1 MEVIFRP
8 NAIGAVPRRLQL
20 GENYNEKM
28 KDPLSIF
35 APANRVRLLTLAAV
49 MATVIAVVDWWIKP
63 YVSLGFLYLF
73 PIMIVGG
80 FLSRTQIVIIAL
92 IFSVLDFRNFPGDAT
107 VVHILF
113 SSAGLMGT
121 GLFVSELVR
130 GRRVV
135 LRHMEELQ
143 EQVNLRADAEG
154 QLQVLVD
161 SSPAAIVTIDV
172 NGKILLA
179 NQAAQQLLALDAQ
192 PLQAQPIS
200 SYLPAL
206 QTVVQDETQRAFRTA
221 LQCTA
226 SRTNGEVFLAGVW
239 FSTYTTM
246 SGRRLAAIIVDLS
259 EDLRNREDLSLSHL
273 LKNSRILIGAVAH
286 EVRNLCS
293 AMLVVH
299 KNLSGVKELENNE
312 DFRTLSLL
320 IQSLEHMSLLE
331 LGSSAV
337 QNAAITDL
345 TSVLDESR
353 VLIDNA
359 YRESEMKVQWEVSDR
374 LPLVWADRYGLV
386 QVFLNLAK
394 NSQRAMQTTE
404 TKRLTV
410 TAKAEDHSVMIR
422 FHDTGVGIANPR
434 NLFRPFQSG
443 SDASGLGLYMSRAIM
458 KSFGGDLR
466 FEESQEGCCFAIVL
480 HSPEGEETLSD

>member
-1 MEVIFRP
+1 
-8 NAIGAVPRRLQL
+8 
-20 GENYNEKM
+20 M

-35 APANRVRLLTLAAV
+35 APANRIPLLTLAAV
-49 MATVIAVVDWWIKP
+49 MATVIAAIDWWIKP

-73 PIMIVGG
+73 PIMIAGG
-80 FLSRTQIVIIAL
+80 FLSRTQIVVIAL
-92 IFSVLDFRNFPGDAT
+92 IFSVLDFRNFPEDET

-130 GRRVV
+130 GRRAA
-135 LRHMEELQ
+135 LRHIEELR
-143 EQVNLRADAEG
+143 EQIALRADAEG

-179 NQAAQQLLALDAQ
+179 NQAAQQLLMPDTV
-192 PLQAQPIS
+192 PLQGQPIS

-221 LQCTA
+221 LQCTG
-226 SRTNGEVFLAGVW
+226 SLSNGEVFLAGVW
-239 FSTYTTM
+239 FSTYSTM

-299 KNLSGVKELENNE
+299 KNLSGVRELENNE

-331 LGSSAV
+331 LGTSPV
-337 QNAAITDL
+337 QNAAVTDL

-359 YRESEMKVQWEVSDR
+359 YRESEMKVLWEISDR

-394 NSQRAMQTTE
+394 
-404 TKRLTV
+404 
-410 TAKAEDHSVMIR
+410 
-422 FHDTGVGIANPR
+422 
-434 NLFRPFQSG
+434 
-443 SDASGLGLYMSRAIM
+443 
-458 KSFGGDLR
+458 
-466 FEESQEGCCFAIVL
+466 
-480 HSPEGEETLSD
+480 